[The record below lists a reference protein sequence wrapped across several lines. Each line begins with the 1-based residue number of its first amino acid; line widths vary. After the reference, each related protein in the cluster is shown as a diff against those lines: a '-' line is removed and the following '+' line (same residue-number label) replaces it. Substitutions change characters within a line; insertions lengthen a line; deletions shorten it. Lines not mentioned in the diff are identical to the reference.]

1 MLYPIELEAHERVST
16 LSKVPLLRQGEF
28 FKKAFYFKPP
38 WLAGGK
44 QGGGGGENGR
54 RLETGNWELRSSK
67 VLKC

>member
-38 WLAGGK
+38 WVAGGK
-44 QGGGGGENGR
+44 QGGEGGENGW
-54 RLETGNWELRSSK
+54 RLETGN
-67 VLKC
+67 LKLGVEKF